1 MRAEGALPYIVQ
13 RAMWVIAGV
22 LLGLA
27 AGAASVNAGESGGRA
42 EYVGGTAKGL
52 SKRVSGV
59 LVTTDD
65 RVLAFRTKTV
75 TIEIPYE
82 RINLLEYGQQV
93 SRRYALGVVISPL
106 LLLSK
111 KRKHF
116 LTVGYQD
123 EAGRQQAM
131 VFRIEKGDVRSVLAA
146 LEARTGRR
154 VEYQDEEARKA
165 GRG

>member
-1 MRAEGALPYIVQ
+1 M
-13 RAMWVIAGV
+13 
-22 LLGLA
+22 GLA